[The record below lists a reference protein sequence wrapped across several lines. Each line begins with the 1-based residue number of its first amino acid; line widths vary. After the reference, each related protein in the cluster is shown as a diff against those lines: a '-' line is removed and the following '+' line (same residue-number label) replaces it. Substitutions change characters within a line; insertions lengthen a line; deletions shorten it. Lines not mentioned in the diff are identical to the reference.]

1 MEYLTIEEKSSL
13 TGYFVLID
21 EHIKKCQSIGVSAE
35 YWENQKVIFQNA
47 YDKIT
52 KNPSL
57 EVIEIR
63 KKYENTVP
71 CKPL

>member
-21 EHIKKCQSIGVSAE
+21 EHIKRCQSLGMSSE
-35 YWENQKVIFQNA
+35 YWENEKAIFQKA

-57 EVIEIR
+57 EVIEMR
-63 KKYENTVP
+63 KQYKNN
-71 CKPL
+71 